1 MHCGLTGRLALLARV
16 DRPQGPGLMG
26 RLLLT
31 PIVRLE
37 AACRVAA
44 KGEAAGEPP
53 GASGVNAADDAAA
66 AAPTTRTGGGPPGCC
81 CCGGDCWRAECR
93 LGAALLAPSLLP
105 AVNSG
110 LECTLVVVAAAGA
123 APAAVPAALVVHWLL
138 LVCEVLLPCP
148 ASEGGTA
155 KVVL

>member
-1 MHCGLTGRLALLARV
+1 MHCGLTGRLVLLARV

-26 RLLLT
+26 RLSLT

-44 KGEAAGEPP
+44 NGEAAGEAP
-53 GASGVNAADDAAA
+53 GASGVDTADAAIA
-66 AAPTTRTGGGPPGCC
+66 AAGAPTTRTGGGPRGCC
-81 CCGGDCWRAECR
+81 CCGDCWRVGCW

-110 LECTLVVVAAAGA
+110 LE
-123 APAAVPAALVVHWLL
+123 
-138 LVCEVLLPCP
+138 
-148 ASEGGTA
+148 
-155 KVVL
+155 